1 MARIIRLLLVEG
13 AAQDIHLALETA
25 HSIGITEIETR
36 TTLDSALTSLER
48 GLRDEHRLPDIIVV
62 DVELGLDSGYEL
74 MRYWR
79 GSPRLTQIPLLAW
92 SRLSHQHRGL
102 SAVFKVTD
110 YVSKWDGP
118 EALKAALLRI
128 TVNHHSGSIESA

>member
-1 MARIIRLLLVEG
+1 MARKFRLLLVEG
-13 AAQDIHLALETA
+13 AAPDIQLAVETA

-36 TTLDSALTSLER
+36 TTLDSGLAALNR
-48 GLRDEHRLPDIIVV
+48 GLGNERPLPDIILV
-62 DVELGLDSGYEL
+62 DLELGLDSGYEL

-79 GSPRLTQIPLLAW
+79 SAPRLSQIPLIAW
-92 SRLSHQHRGL
+92 SRLGEQHRGL
-102 SAVFKVTD
+102 SAVFKVTE

-128 TVNHHSGSIESA
+128 AGDGGSDRIETS